1 MAAPLPADAGGSLQV
16 LREPARPAT
25 VLAAFPTAV
34 YLAPRG
40 AAVVAVEAS
49 DAVGLPNGLRLRRPA
64 GGLALDEVPVGAA
77 ARVGD
82 GRVELGDLVVVVDRW
97 VDHTY
102 TPAAVDPVVLAGRLA
117 DLDAGVA
124 AHDPLPG
131 RLVATAAGLV
141 AALVAVGD
149 VDVLAADAAGHARE
163 LVGLGAGL
171 TPSGDDV
178 LCGLLAGVHTLAPG
192 LGAAGLRR
200 RTERVGSAVLIDAE
214 QRTTALSA
222 ALLGHA
228 HRGELARPA
237 RGLLRAML
245 GRTPLA
251 PALAALLRVGHSSGR
266 DLAAGLSLAAHVTL
280 AVATGEHQPPA
291 ASRPSPAATPRPAP
305 RPAPR
310 PTPRPTPRARPTHG
324 VR

>member
-1 MAAPLPADAGGSLQV
+1 MAAPLPADAGRSLQV
-16 LREPARPAT
+16 LHHQVQPAT

-34 YLAPRG
+34 YLAPQH
-40 AAVVAVEAS
+40 APVVAIEAS
-49 DAVGLPNGLRLRRPA
+49 DAVGLPNGLRLRRPTA
-64 GGLALDEVPVGAA
+64 GLALGEVPLEAT

-102 TPAAVDPVVLAGRLA
+102 TPAGVDPVVLGGRLRELDV
-117 DLDAGVA
+117 DLA

-131 RLVATAAGLV
+131 RLVAVAAGLV
-141 AALVAVGD
+141 AALVADGN

-163 LVGLGAGL
+163 LVGVGAGL

-178 LCGLLAGVHTLAPG
+178 LCGLFAGVHSLAPA
-192 LGAAGLRR
+192 LGAVGLQRR
-200 RTERVGSAVLIDAE
+200 VERTAAAVLVDAD

-237 RGLLRAML
+237 RGLLRALL

-251 PALAALLRVGHSSGR
+251 PALATLLRVGHSSGR

-280 AVATGEHQPPA
+280 AVATGDHRPSDDPWSA
-291 ASRPSPAATPRPAP
+291 ASATQATKP
-305 RPAPR
+305 
-310 PTPRPTPRARPTHG
+310 PTSGARP
-324 VR
+324 

>member
-1 MAAPLPADAGGSLQV
+1 MAAPLPADAGRSLQV
-16 LREPARPAT
+16 LHEPARPAT

-34 YLAPRG
+34 YLTPRD

-49 DAVGLPNGLRLRRPA
+49 DAVGLPNGLRLRRPT
-64 GGLALDEVPVGAA
+64 GGLALGEVPVGAT

-82 GRVELGDLVVVVDRW
+82 GRVELPGLVVVVDRW

-117 DLDAGVA
+117 DLDAALA

-131 RLVATAAGLV
+131 RLVATTAGLV
-141 AALVAVGD
+141 AALVADGD
-149 VDVLAADAAGHARE
+149 VDVLAADAAGHARQ

-178 LCGLLAGVHTLAPG
+178 LCGLLAGVHTLAPA
-192 LGAAGLRR
+192 LGAVGLRR
-200 RTERVGSAVLIDAE
+200 RTERVGSAVLVDAE
-214 QRTTALSA
+214 TRTTALSA

-237 RGLLRAML
+237 RGLLRALL

-251 PALAALLRVGHSSGR
+251 AALAALLRVGHSSGR
-266 DLAAGLSLAAHVTL
+266 DLAAGLSLSAHVTL
-280 AVATGEHQPPA
+280 AVATADHRPPTGA
-291 ASRPSPAATPRPAP
+291 RPSPASTSTPTTTTA
-305 RPAPR
+305 
-310 PTPRPTPRARPTHG
+310 PTPPTHG